1 MLYHQLLLSATKVL
15 QKQKENVSSFE
26 MCLTSQLN
34 SRCNWL
40 SIHSSMSSLRC
51 KSFRSYFKVSFPS
64 LCWGV
69 SLSSSLAG
77 VWNITLGWFMPVRC
91 WFVGRQ
97 YKENLNR
104 KPPSLWSYF
113 SLLSKNS
120 TLHNILSTHQLFIS
134 VLLIFHEIWLSVK
147 HQYLKELY
155 DWQKQTINAAINQN
169 MTFYTKKAISVI
181 SIAMFR
187 YTYGQNLWLEDH
199 DVGKLWLEEFSGSAE
214 PHIQTF
220 QSESWKVESIYS
232 TKVQCKLGQCNL
244 WSLIFDWTPSSSGA
258 IGLCVVLIRH
268 FTAGRYT

>member
-120 TLHNILSTHQLFIS
+120 TLHNHPLYSPAFHICFIYIS
-134 VLLIFHEIWLSVK
+134 WDLTVSKTSIFERAVWL
-147 HQYLKELY
+147 
-155 DWQKQTINAAINQN
+155 
-169 MTFYTKKAISVI
+169 TK
-181 SIAMFR
+181 
-187 YTYGQNLWLEDH
+187 TDN
-199 DVGKLWLEEFSGSAE
+199 
-214 PHIQTF
+214 
-220 QSESWKVESIYS
+220 
-232 TKVQCKLGQCNL
+232 
-244 WSLIFDWTPSSSGA
+244 
-258 IGLCVVLIRH
+258 
-268 FTAGRYT
+268 